1 VADLT
6 LHTPETISEVEATI
20 SEDSSYYLHTNY
32 ESTFPFYTKYD
43 NSKYSIDQ
51 ILYLATQFS
60 VFHSKVKLGGETP
73 QSVTS
78 RIPIEVFRYK
88 RLEDGSWYS
97 VKTAPSKHKEGDI
110 VEGAFWSNGMF
121 YIIKRNDSII
131 EAALYIDQ
139 YTKDYYKYP

>member
-6 LHTPETISEVEATI
+6 LHTPETISDIEATM
-20 SEDSSYYLHTNY
+20 SEDSSHYMHTTY
-32 ESTFPFYTKYD
+32 EENFPFYIKYD
-43 NSKYSIDQ
+43 NSKYTTDQ

-60 VFHSKVKLGGETP
+60 IFHSKIKLGGETP
-73 QSVTS
+73 QSVIS

-88 RLEDGSWYS
+88 VLEDGSWYP

-121 YIIKRNDSII
+121 YIVRKNKSII

-139 YTKDYYKYP
+139 YTKDYYNYP

>member
-1 VADLT
+1 VADFT

-32 ESTFPFYTKYD
+32 ENTFPFYTKYD

-121 YIIKRNDSII
+121 YIVKKNDSII

>member
-6 LHTPETISEVEATI
+6 LHTPETISDVEATI
-20 SEDSSYYLHTNY
+20 SEDSSHYLHTNY
-32 ESTFPFYTKYD
+32 EATFPFYTKYD
-43 NSKYSIDQ
+43 NSKYTIDQ
-51 ILYLATQFS
+51 VVYLATQFS
-60 VFHSKVKLGGETP
+60 IFHSKVKLGGDTP

-97 VKTAPSKHKEGDI
+97 VKTAPSKYKEGDI

-121 YIIKRNDSII
+121 YIVKKNTSII